1 MKKQFKL
8 AVERNVEFSILKRKK
23 IIENPLDGERK
34 VNWEED
40 LYETRKQI
48 SEIAKNL
55 PSAPGLLIFSKKS
68 NEILKVVFSKESIRE
83 RFLNLKSN
91 GQFESFIQLMKEENI
106 KTVKIN
112 YAREIRA

>member
-8 AVERNVEFSILKRKK
+8 AVERNVEFSILKRKTVK
-23 IIENPLDGERK
+23 ENPFDEEKK

-40 LYETRKQI
+40 WYETRKQI

-83 RFLNLKSN
+83 RFLNLKSKD
-91 GQFESFIQLMKEENI
+91 QFESFIQLMKEENI